1 MDIIELE
8 ELLRK
13 RNIQVSN
20 RLISSIWGMDEAAY
34 CRKKKAGTPIKQKN
48 IEQIE
53 DHFGFLLQDNNQE
66 LSQDYIELEHIH
78 LKPSCGAGTLVI
90 DEPDITP
97 VQIGKR
103 TLENLYKVSDYRYLK
118 TFVASGDSMYNTIA
132 DGDMVLVD
140 TSKIDYANGGVFLF
154 TKNNDWFIKRLR
166 LRMNGDLEIISDNKK
181 YGEPEIVKPTDD
193 IEINIIGRVLHNLSK
208 VL

>member
-1 MDIIELE
+1 MQYNELFRTLQNLTGSKPSVTEIAEIIGVPARTLYT
-8 ELLRK
+8 RGQ
-13 RNIQVSN
+13 RNSAFSLSEIQ
-20 RLISSIWGMDEAAY
+20 
-34 CRKKKAGTPIKQKN
+34 K
-48 IEQIE
+48 IE
-53 DHFGFLLQDNNQE
+53 DHLGCKLSESNNE
-66 LSQDYIELEHIH
+66 DYIELEHIH

-103 TLENLYKVSDYRYLK
+103 TLESLYKVSDYRYLK

-140 TSKIDYANGGVFLF
+140 TSKLDYANGGVFLF

>member
-13 RNIQVSN
+13 RNIQTSN

-34 CRKKKAGTPIKQKN
+34 CRKKKAGTPIQQKN

-66 LSQDYIELEHIH
+66 ISQDYIELEHIH

-103 TLENLYKVSDYRYLK
+103 TLESLYKVSDYRYLK